1 MTVFVSLVTAE
12 GTRAMGAALRGPQK
26 PATMTAAADIVNII
40 RRILS
45 SDDPPYADYAL
56 CVAHV
61 RLWPKADIS

>member
-45 SDDPPYADYAL
+45 SDDPPYAD
-56 CVAHV
+56 
-61 RLWPKADIS
+61 